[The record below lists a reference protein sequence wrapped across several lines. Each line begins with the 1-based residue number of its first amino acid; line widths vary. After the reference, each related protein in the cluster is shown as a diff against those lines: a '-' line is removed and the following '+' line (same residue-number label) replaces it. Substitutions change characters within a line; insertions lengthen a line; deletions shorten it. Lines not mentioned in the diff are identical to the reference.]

1 MSVSP
6 WPRDESKSVLFVLDA
21 AHRIEQQHLEAWL
34 ERERTK
40 CDFQGN
46 VERAIVPIADSPDHI
61 PAENLLGVLDL
72 PDDTLLVPLRIVWLK
87 GLDVKST
94 TPRFRDLLFG
104 NPRHPGPMK
113 ARRILKTHPRRAK
126 CISGAPATLG
136 ELRLRLERRLG
147 AQPDRNQLAD
157 FLASQASIALDI
169 AERRLRGTRY
179 KVPRHVAENLRSSRA
194 FITAVA
200 DLAKQTGRPV
210 SDLQSEADEIFN
222 ELISVP
228 KPFWL
233 DVSYLLNRFISTQGY
248 DNEIAVDQASLQRV
262 RQFSKQHP
270 TAFLCTH
277 KTHVDFPAL
286 NKVLFDHD
294 FPALHTM
301 GGVNMAFTGIGFLA
315 RRAGVIFIR
324 RSFQDNVLYKLI
336 LQQYI
341 AYLMDKHF
349 PLSWA
354 FEGTRSRVGKLM
366 PPKYGILKYVIEAA
380 HANDQ
385 RKLHIIPVAMNY
397 DLISDV
403 RDYARE
409 QSGIKKRPESL
420 GWFIGYLKS
429 LRRPM
434 GKIYMNFGEP
444 IVLEEVPSDEDQLAL
459 SKLAFQVGVEANRV
473 TPVTLASLA
482 TMVLLGSAPR
492 ALTRDELTRQ
502 IGRLVLW
509 VQARNI
515 KITRHFKVENE
526 AELTALAQVLIDN
539 RLVTRYDDGP
549 EDVFAIAPKQQAVAS
564 YYRNSTIHHFVTKAI
579 AELAFAGISADDV
592 EPLQTFWQEVDRLRD
607 LFKFEFFY
615 APKEEFHSEVRREIR
630 HYEADWE
637 SKLESDADFARRLL
651 RKFRPLVAHATLT
664 QFVEAYYVVAD
675 VAAVTPHD
683 VALDASDCL
692 RRCFS
697 YGRQAYLQRRIG
709 SEASIGKLLFQNG
722 YKWIENRGLAKAGGS
737 ELTDRRVQTSQGLR
751 ELTLRL
757 HKIQAIALPI

>member
-409 QSGIKKRPESL
+409 QSGVKKRPESL

-637 SKLESDADFARRLL
+637 SKLECDADFARRLL

>member
-136 ELRLRLERRLG
+136 ELRLRLKRRLG

>member
-1 MSVSP
+1 VSISP
-6 WPRDESKSVLFVLDA
+6 WPTDETSYVLVVLDA
-21 AHRIEQQHLEAWL
+21 AHPVEQQHLETWL
-34 ERERTK
+34 EHERTK
-40 CDFQGN
+40 CGFRGN
-46 VERAIVPIADSPDHI
+46 VERAIVPIADSPERID
-61 PAENLLGVLDL
+61 AENLLRVLDL
-72 PDDTLLVPLRIVWLK
+72 PDDTLVVPVRVVWLK

-94 TPRFRDLLFG
+94 KPRFRDLLFG
-104 NPRHPGPMK
+104 NPRHPGPIR

-136 ELRLRLERRLG
+136 ELRQRLEHRVG
-147 AQPDRNQLAD
+147 AMPERDQLAD
-157 FLASQASIALDI
+157 FLAGQASIALDI
-169 AERRLRGTRY
+169 AERRLRGSRY
-179 KVPRHVAENLRSSRA
+179 KVPRRVADNLRSSRE
-194 FITAVA
+194 FVA
-200 DLAKQTGRPV
+200 ALQKMSAQTGQSV
-210 SDLQSEADEIFN
+210 GDLQSEANKIFK

-228 KPFWL
+228 QAFWL
-233 DVSYLLNRFISTQGY
+233 DMSYLLNRKISTLGY
-248 DNEIAVDQASLQRV
+248 DAEIAVDEASLQRV
-262 RQFSKQHP
+262 RQISKQHP
-270 TAFLCTH
+270 TAILCTH

-324 RSFQDNVLYKLI
+324 RSFQDNPLYKLI
-336 LQQYI
+336 LRQYI

-385 RKLHIIPVAMNY
+385 RMLHIIPVAMNY

-420 GWFIGYLKS
+420 SWFVGYLRS

-444 IVLEEVPSDEDQLAL
+444 IVLEEVPSDDDQLAL

-482 TMVLLGSAPR
+482 AMVLLGSAPR

-509 VQARNI
+509 AQARNI
-515 KITRHFKVENE
+515 KITRHFEIENE
-526 AELTALAQVLIDN
+526 SELISLAQVLIDN
-539 RLVTRYDDGP
+539 RLGTLYDDGP
-549 EDVFAIAPKQQAVAS
+549 EDVYAIAPKQQAVAS
-564 YYRNSTIHHFVTKAI
+564 YYRNTTIHHFVTKAI

-592 EPLQTFWQEVDRLRD
+592 EPLKTFWQEVDRLRD

-637 SKLESDADFARRLL
+637 AMLTDEADYASLLL

-697 YGRQAYLQRRIG
+697 YGRQAYLQRRIR
-709 SEASIGKLLFQNG
+709 SEASLGKLLFQNG
-722 YKWIENRGLAKAGGS
+722 YKWIENRGLAKAGGP
-737 ELTDRRVQTSQGLR
+737 ELADRRVQTSQGLR

-757 HKIQAIALPI
+757 HKIQAMALPD